1 MTPEQRKHFEY
12 VRDEMHGE
20 QAQKQEA
27 LDRKAENARELGL
40 DYEPEQIRLECVK
53 CGTVYAEGIPPQTA
67 QKQEPVG
74 RFSKFTDGVWR
85 EVTAT
90 SAGQPLYAAPPQP
103 QPLTDESVQLR
114 GEIGV
119 LVGLLGAALQ
129 VIETVDGDDSAEC
142 QMLMELQNKITYAI
156 RGASGIEG
164 EA

>member
-1 MTPEQRKHFEY
+1 MN
-12 VRDEMHGE
+12 
-20 QAQKQEA
+20 KQ
-27 LDRKAENARELGL
+27 
-40 DYEPEQIRLECVK
+40 
-53 CGTVYAEGIPPQTA
+53 
-67 QKQEPVG
+67 QEPVAWVCY
-74 RFSKFTDGVWR
+74 STDEKHGIDYEDDEINALPVGTMLYASPPQR
-85 EVTAT
+85 
-90 SAGQPLYAAPPQP
+90 QPLS
-103 QPLTDESVQLR
+103 DESVQLR